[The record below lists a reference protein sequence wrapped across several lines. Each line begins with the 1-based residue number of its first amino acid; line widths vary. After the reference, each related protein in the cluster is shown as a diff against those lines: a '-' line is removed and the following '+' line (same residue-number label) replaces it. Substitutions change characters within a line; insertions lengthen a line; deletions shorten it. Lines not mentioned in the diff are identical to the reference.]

1 MSSLRQRPFML
12 IHTQPVTDFSSG
24 MPLGITSQ
32 SFYEAYCWVVFSHA
46 IGESKLVE
54 VWPDLVQVYAGFDPS
69 VVNQDV
75 AYDAEEWL
83 APEATL
89 GPSQCALMIQLLGW
103 EQFCQQFVKTND
115 PKQTL
120 TALRGLDWMS
130 VQQLGRLLDME
141 WAD

>member
-1 MSSLRQRPFML
+1 ML

-24 MPLGITSQ
+24 MPLAMTSQ

-54 VWPDLVQVYAGFDPS
+54 VWPDLIQIYAGFDPS
-69 VVNQDV
+69 GISPDI
-75 AYDAEEWL
+75 ADAAEEWL
-83 APEATL
+83 DYDAAL
-89 GPSQCALMIQLLGW
+89 GPSQCAFMIQLLGW

-115 PKQTL
+115 PKRTL
-120 TALRGLDWMS
+120 AALRGLDWMS